1 LIFTENL
8 IIREFEISDSNRYY
22 KNNRDEQIK
31 IFMPNHYHENE
42 NEAAEEIKSGIA
54 NYEGFK
60 DPCHW
65 AIVKADTNE
74 LIGHI
79 GIGKCE
85 KIGIEHE
92 YEICCAINKE
102 NRGNNYAAEAVR
114 AFVPW
119 CKSEL
124 GVDKIYASTERQNI
138 SSNKALLNAGFIL
151 CEREFENKK
160 TNLNVYVF
168 D

>member
-1 LIFTENL
+1 MIFTENL
-8 IIREFEISDSNRYY
+8 VIREFVFSDSSQYY
-22 KNNRDEQIK
+22 KNNLDGQIK
-31 IFMPNHYHENE
+31 KFMPNHYHETE
-42 NEAAEEIKSGIA
+42 NEAIEEIKSGIE

-85 KIGIEHE
+85 KAGIENE
-92 YEICCAINKE
+92 YEICCAINKD

-119 CKSEL
+119 CKNNL
-124 GVDKIYASTERQNI
+124 NTDRIYASTEKQNTA
-138 SSNKALLNAGFIL
+138 SNKALLNAGFVL
-151 CEREFENKK
+151 CGKEFENEKP
-160 TNLNVYVF
+160 NLNVYVF
-168 D
+168 N